1 VEEEGKEEKKE
12 SQKKS
17 EQVQHKG
24 TAEEGIEGDHS
35 SQMAGERDTSNLGEN
50 MNKDRAA
57 FCTLELHV
65 TSHCT

>member
-1 VEEEGKEEKKE
+1 MEEEGKEETKE

-17 EQVQHKG
+17 ERVQHEG

-35 SQMAGERDTSNLGEN
+35 SQMPGERDTSSLGEN
-50 MNKDRAA
+50 MNKDRGA

-65 TSHCT
+65 TSRCT